1 MSPPAA
7 HWRLLGELLRP
18 HRARVAGLGVL
29 LAMAAALP
37 LGVPQLL
44 RAFIDAVVAGAPTT
58 RLVAIAAAVAGLG
71 LAAQALSV
79 MAGWG
84 ATALSWTVTNRLRER
99 AAAHALD
106 LDLGFHLGTTP
117 GAMIE
122 RVDGDVTAIADFF
135 SEFAAKIV
143 SGLLT
148 LVGVVVLVTVED
160 HRLGLSLLLLVV
172 VTGALVVR
180 LRDGAVR
187 QQTAARAAHAAL
199 FGEVEERVAGAED
212 LRALG
217 SGEHAL
223 ERFRER
229 SASVLSTGVTAELA
243 GARVWMVLNGVIA
256 GAGVAVLAIGAVA
269 ERRGAMTV
277 GTVFLLLSYTRAIRR
292 PLELVAE
299 QLQRVQKAAAG
310 ASRVARLLDERP
322 TMPTTGRRS
331 LPSGPL
337 AVDLDAVDFAYGDE
351 RVLSGIDLHLAPGRV
366 LGVVG
371 RTGSGKTTLGRLA
384 LRLADPT
391 GGAVRLGGVDAREV
405 DHEVL
410 RARVAVVTQDVQL
423 FSASVRDN
431 LTLFRDGADDAAL
444 EGALDEVGLRAW
456 RRGLPDGLAT
466 VVGAHGIGL
475 SAGEAQLLALARVFL
490 ADPGLVVL
498 DEASSRVDPATERL
512 VTAALERL
520 VAGRTAVVVTHRL
533 AVLEHAHEV
542 AVLDSGRLV
551 EHGGRDALAD
561 DPRSRLAGLLALEA
575 VA

>member
-29 LAMAAALP
+29 LACAAALP

-44 RAFIDAVVAGAPTT
+44 RAFIDAAAAGAPTT
-58 RLVAIAAAVAGLG
+58 RLVAIAAAVASLG

-79 MAGWG
+79 LAGWG
-84 ATALSWTVTNRLRER
+84 ATTLSWTVTNRLRER

-143 SGLLT
+143 AGLLT
-148 LVGVVVLVTVED
+148 LVGVVILVTVED
-160 HRLGLSLLLLVV
+160 PRLGLGMLALVAG
-172 VTGALVVR
+172 TGALALRV
-180 LRDGAVR
+180 RDGAVS
-187 QQTAARAAHAAL
+187 QQATNRGAHAAL
-199 FGEVEERVAGAED
+199 FGEIEERVAGAED

-217 SGEHAL
+217 AAEHAL
-223 ERFRER
+223 ARFRER
-229 SASVLSTGVTAELA
+229 SAAVLATGVTAELA
-243 GARVWMVLNGVIA
+243 GARLWMLLNGVIA
-256 GAGVAVLAIGAVA
+256 GAGVAVLLIGAFA

-292 PLELVAE
+292 PLEQVAE

-322 TMPTTGRRS
+322 TMPTRGQRD
-331 LPSGPL
+331 LPHGPL
-337 AVDLDAVDFAYGDE
+337 AVDFDAVDFAYGDE
-351 RVLSGIDLHLAPGRV
+351 RVLSGIALHLAPGRV

-391 GGAVRLGGVDAREV
+391 GGTVRLGGVDVREV
-405 DHEVL
+405 DGQVL

-431 LTLFRDGADDAAL
+431 LTLFRGGTADGDLDA
-444 EGALDEVGLRAW
+444 ALDEVGLGTW
-456 RRGLPDGLAT
+456 CRGLTEGLAT
-466 VVGAHGIGL
+466 VVGPHGVGL

-520 VAGRTAVVVTHRL
+520 LVGRTAVVVTHRL
-533 AVLEHAHEV
+533 AVLEHADEV
-542 AVLDSGRLV
+542 AVLDDGRLV

-561 DPRSRLAGLLALEA
+561 DPRSRLAGLLRLEA